1 MAPALRA
8 DGVDGLEDDSRPGRP
23 PTYGHDDVLLMV
35 GTVVTDSPSDN
46 ATRWTM
52 ESLARRL
59 NDQGVPISAS
69 QVWRLCRALDLKPWQ
84 TESWMTSKDP
94 NSGPKRPTCAGCI

>member
-1 MAPALRA
+1 
-8 DGVDGLEDDSRPGRP
+8 
-23 PTYGHDDVLLMV
+23 MV
-35 GTVVTDSPSDN
+35 GTVVTDSPPDN

-94 NSGPKRPTCAGCI
+94 